1 MSENK
6 YYFCDELNNVLSCFH
21 DKIMSCCSGQS
32 CPTYIR
38 GYKGEKIKWDFF
50 WKKKEEAFSL
60 LNDDNID
67 YSPCKGCY
75 FLRERK
81 INDVISPKFKFINIS
96 NWTHCNCGC
105 VYCARIPS
113 SKGKIDT
120 KPRRSEYYDMLPFLK
135 QLYQQELLDRKELF
149 VNIQG
154 GDISV
159 LKEFEPVVRECLKQ
173 GAREFYILSNNIK
186 YQPIIKELI
195 EADKTTFVTS
205 LDCGNRDLYRKLKRV
220 DKFNDS
226 VENLKKYVSGNHPE
240 RVVVKYIVIRNFNDN
255 TESITEFINLMS
267 DIGIRNVDFMLDNKY
282 INDTN
287 MGTIPSPP
295 SYYKDLYLH
304 FKNLCE
310 EKNLKLLVWDK
321 LRDLINNQ
329 MLKE

>member
-1 MSENK
+1 MGLFLEEKRRS
-6 YYFCDELNNVLSCFH
+6 F
-21 DKIMSCCSGQS
+21 QS
-32 CPTYIR
+32 
-38 GYKGEKIKWDFF
+38 
-50 WKKKEEAFSL
+50 
-60 LNDDNID
+60 
-67 YSPCKGCY
+67 
-75 FLRERK
+75 
-81 INDVISPKFKFINIS
+81 FKFINIS